1 MNKLKL
7 TIDTES
13 INMENEIH
21 INNFSQKIKNLARHC
36 VNFANGIEDNTDCSN
51 SRFLPEF
58 HDSNDETTFDSFA
71 IPSFGKKKI
80 NRNFILYDSGFSNL
94 LHI

>member
-21 INNFSQKIKNLARHC
+21 INNFSQKIKSLALHC
-36 VNFANGIEDNTDCSN
+36 VNFINAIEDEKACSN
-51 SRFLPEF
+51 NKFLPEF
-58 HDSNDETTFDSFA
+58 HDDNESTHENEL
-71 IPSFGKKKI
+71 IPSLIKTKLDSNYII
-80 NRNFILYDSGFSNL
+80 NNTEFPALRNY
-94 LHI
+94 

>member
-21 INNFSQKIKNLARHC
+21 INNFSQKIKNLAQHC
-36 VNFANGIEDNTDCSN
+36 VNFINEIENEKDCSN
-51 SRFLPEF
+51 NKFLPEF
-58 HDSNDETTFDSFA
+58 HDDNESLYENEL
-71 IPSFGKKKI
+71 IPSLIKTKI
-80 NRNFILYDSGFSNL
+80 DSNYILINNEFSTL
-94 LHI
+94 RSD